1 MTYRELDNKRMS
13 SVEPATTAQASP
25 FWTFS
30 LGYYRGA
37 GVSEACLE
45 LQDNCGVDVNV
56 MLFLLWMASQRRTVP
71 ADQVKALA
79 EKVRPWQVDVIGPIR
94 ALRRRLKTDAPLLD
108 TGSAELFRT
117 KIKAVE
123 LEAERL
129 QQEAMSALATGL
141 RFDAA
146 GSVEAA
152 ARANIEA
159 YQAALGRAFTKA
171 AVETMIAAL
180 HSGHST

>member
-1 MTYRELDNKRMS
+1 MTSLD
-13 SVEPATTAQASP
+13 TASAAQTSP

-56 MLFLLWMASQRRTVP
+56 MLFLLWVASRRRTVS

-79 EKVRPWQVDVIGPIR
+79 DKVRPWQTDVIGPIR
-94 ALRRRLKTDAPLLD
+94 ALRRKLKSDTPLVD
-108 TGSAELFRT
+108 KGAAELFRT

-129 QQEAMSALATGL
+129 QQEAMTALASGL
-141 RFDAA
+141 QSETT
-146 GSVEAA
+146 GSVHAA
-152 ARANIEA
+152 ARANVAA
-159 YQAALGRAFTKA
+159 YEAALGRAFTTA
-171 AVETMIAAL
+171 AVETMISAL
-180 HSGHST
+180 RDGQSDRGDR

>member
-1 MTYRELDNKRMS
+1 MS
-13 SVEPATTAQASP
+13 SVESGPLPQSSP

-56 MLFLLWMASQRRTVP
+56 VLFLLWMASQKRQVAAAEVKRL
-71 ADQVKALA
+71 AD
-79 EKVRPWQVDVIGPIR
+79 KVRPWQVDVIGPIR

-108 TGSAELFRT
+108 KGSAELFRT

-123 LEAERL
+123 LESERL
-129 QQEAMSALATGL
+129 QQDAMTALAPGL
-141 RFDAA
+141 ATESA
-146 GSVEAA
+146 PSAEAA
-152 ARANIEA
+152 ARASIAA
-159 YQAALGRAFTKA
+159 YASALGRPFTPA
-171 AVETMIAAL
+171 AVDTLIAAL
-180 HSGHST
+180 Q

>member
-1 MTYRELDNKRMS
+1 MS
-13 SVEPATTAQASP
+13 SVETASAAQTSP

-56 MLFLLWMASQRRTVP
+56 VLFLLWQASQRRSVAPDDVT
-71 ADQVKALA
+71 ALA
-79 EKVRPWQVDVIGPIR
+79 DKVRPWQADVISPIR
-94 ALRRRLKTDAPLLD
+94 SVRRRLKTDAPLLEK
-108 TGSAELFRT
+108 GAAELFRT
-117 KIKAVE
+117 KIKAIE

-129 QQEAMSALATGL
+129 QQEAMQALAASL
-141 RFDAA
+141 RTAPA
-146 GSVEAA
+146 ETAEAA
-152 ARANIEA
+152 ARASLAA
-159 YQAALGRAFTKA
+159 YQATLGRRFTKA

-180 HSGHST
+180 QDDNGNRGTR